1 MATKK
6 LPEPTH
12 KQGLTEFYWHW
23 SKGAGG
29 RALWKVSGKIIGDHR
44 GPTTRNNKPIDFIM
58 LTQIYGNAKA
68 LLHGSELSRRS
79 PLPVI

>member
-58 LTQIYGNAKA
+58 LTQIYGNANPKHQWIDDIEIWDG
-68 LLHGSELSRRS
+68 LLN
-79 PLPVI
+79 